1 MILNCRLPIA
11 KNLFVN
17 IEIVKAMHEARLVS
31 VVAITDMKKKKN
43 NNKNKNKKNKK
54 KHIECNKIML
64 L

>member
-31 VVAITDMKKKKN
+31 VVAITDMKKKQQQQ
-43 NNKNKNKKNKK
+43 KKTK